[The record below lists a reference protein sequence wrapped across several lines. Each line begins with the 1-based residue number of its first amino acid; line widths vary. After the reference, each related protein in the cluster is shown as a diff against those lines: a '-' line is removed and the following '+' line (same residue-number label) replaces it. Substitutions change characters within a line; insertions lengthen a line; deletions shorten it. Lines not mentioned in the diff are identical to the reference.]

1 MILSSALKQERGVG
15 GWGLGGVSI
24 ICLGRGIPVIDV
36 LTRPCAA
43 AQRPAAV
50 LSQPAKDTT
59 EVFRLI
65 VWNLQICQTDLI

>member
-15 GWGLGGVSI
+15 GGVSI

-36 LTRPCAA
+36 LTRACSA

-50 LSQPAKDTT
+50 LSQAAKDTT